1 MDKLTKFFNELLTN
15 KDKLDRFNSGSSKRE
30 IANNRQLMLHAAG
43 VKDAEE
49 IIGMDAQDL
58 QKLMEKELAQKIG
71 NDLETT
77 ICGLIAKQML
87 EYPKRVAII
96 DGKTKIDY
104 KTLLKRAS
112 EVAGELKIREV
123 EPGSLVGVCMNRSW
137 ELVAALIG
145 VMQAG
150 CAYVPLDPEY
160 PQDRIRYMLEHSLAV
175 AAIVDNDNAAKLC
188 SGVRELVWT
197 NTLGDHTDNA
207 IRTSA
212 KDLAYVVYTSGST
225 GQPKGVAVEHR
236 SVVAMSQS
244 MREKFSDQELK
255 GVFAGASV
263 CFDTSVMEI
272 MGTLSLGGTVIL
284 AKNAL
289 ELTKLPAV
297 DQVRTCVMVASA
309 VQALI
314 SIEKLPEG
322 IQCLVFGGEA
332 LKRSLVEQV
341 YAQKPGLRVL
351 NAYGPTEDTVYST
364 IAEIPSG
371 TKVITIGKSVPNSR
385 AYILDD
391 AFQPVS
397 NGVAGELYLAGNK
410 LARGY
415 LYDQALT
422 KERFIEMKPSD
433 LIPDNRLYKTGDLC
447 CWTENGEIEFL
458 GRVDQQVKIR
468 GFRIELE
475 EIEST
480 LESMQGV
487 DAAAAAAVDGG
498 AGQKI
503 LVVYVVSR
511 NEAVTEASV
520 KSYLSQR
527 LPKYMVP
534 QVVKHLK
541 VLPLLPND
549 KLDRKKLMSLE
560 EEVYFEK
567 SAVAIPPSAEAVNS
581 TNILIQRLIGSSN
594 EQQAALLSIIQSE
607 VASLLNL
614 SDIAYVL
621 PDHSFDSLG
630 LDSLTTLEFSCR
642 LTKLLG
648 RELSANAI
656 FEHSTPNGLVNYIM
670 DMMGSSSDTR
680 ATDKLPSA
688 ATDTLASFQT
698 HLQSSHPTFQA
709 AKATAW
715 SVTDKSKLVQEV
727 LRMVNNDRRNPYS
740 KVLRT
745 GSATKGL
752 VGDAYNDEEQ
762 EAIIWTTNL
771 YLGLN
776 RDQKVIEE
784 ASTALARF
792 GTGMG
797 TSAAASGMTDQ
808 HLEFE
813 TEFADLV
820 GKPSACLFPTG
831 YTANVGAIAGILGK
845 NDVVVIDQLCH
856 ASIVDGA
863 RLCGATIRTFKHNDA
878 SDLEAVLASE
888 VSPYRTILVVLEG
901 VYSMGEGAA
910 PVAKIVR
917 TAKKYNA
924 LVLVDEAHSFGFY
937 GKGGAGIC
945 AAQGVTEEVD
955 FIMTTLSK
963 ALGSLGG
970 VVAASQAHVNLM
982 KSSSRAY
989 IFQASISPADMAA
1002 ALTSLRRLR
1011 SDDALRERLWDTTR
1025 YMRQQFEDAGYD
1037 LGTGD
1042 GPIVTPHFGD
1052 KDKLYAIVQSLYQ
1065 RGIQTSAVTYPI
1077 VESGRGRLRLICSAA
1092 HTYEDVDKTL
1102 EALIEA
1108 EREVDEQIAATH
1120 DETGDPNMTH
1130 TDVVVW
1136 ASAFIDYLKKSIIGV
1151 SALTP
1156 NLAISV
1162 SVSEQA
1168 EPITILFKDGDVT
1181 LGTHTDDD
1189 VPSCSLL
1196 LTNKAAVSALQ
1207 SSNVQGLLH
1216 SICKGTCLLSGQVEP
1231 FIWLI
1236 GRIVDQLQDVPTPA
1250 YSE

>member
-1 MDKLTKFFNELLTN
+1 MDKLTQFFSELLTN
-15 KDKLDRFNSGSSKRE
+15 ADKLDRFNSGSGKSE
-30 IANNRQLMLHAAG
+30 IASNRHSMLNAAG
-43 VKDAEE
+43 VKYAEE
-49 IIGMDAQDL
+49 IIGMNAKDL
-58 QKLMEKELAQKIG
+58 QKLMEKEVTQKTS
-71 NDLETT
+71 DHLETT
-77 ICGLIAKQML
+77 ICGLIAKRVL
-87 EYPKRVAII
+87 EYPERTAII
-96 DGKTKIDY
+96 DGETKIDY
-104 KTLLKRAS
+104 KSLMKRAN
-112 EVAGELKIREV
+112 EVAGELGHRGV
-123 EPGSLVGVCMNRSW
+123 EQGSFVGVCMNRSW
-137 ELVAALIG
+137 ELLATLIG

-150 CAYVPLDPEY
+150 CAYVPLDPAY
-160 PQDRIRYMLEHSLAV
+160 PQDRVRYMLEHSRAV
-175 AAIVDNDNAAKLC
+175 AAIVDSDDTANLC
-188 SGVRELVWT
+188 SEVRELVWT
-197 NTLGDHTDNA
+197 NTLGNHTDSSVRSTAN
-207 IRTSA
+207 
-212 KDLAYVVYTSGST
+212 DLAYVIYTSGST
-225 GQPKGVAVEHR
+225 GRPKGVAVEHR
-236 SVVAMSQS
+236 SVVYMRQS
-244 MREKFSDQELK
+244 MRELFSDEELK

-284 AKNAL
+284 AENAL
-289 ELTKLPAV
+289 ELTKLPAL

-309 VQALI
+309 MQALLAT
-314 SIEKLPEG
+314 ERLPNG
-322 IQCLVFGGEA
+322 IKCLVFGGEA

-341 YAQKPGLRVL
+341 YAQNPNLRVL

-364 IAEIPSG
+364 IAEVLRD
-371 TKVITIGKSVPNSR
+371 TKVVTIGKSVPNSR

-391 AFQPVS
+391 AMQPVS
-397 NGVAGELYLAGNK
+397 AGVAGELYLAGSK

-415 LYDQALT
+415 LYDEALT
-422 KERFIEMKPSD
+422 KERFIEMQPSD

-447 CWTENGEIEFL
+447 SWTENEEIEFL

-480 LESMQGV
+480 LESMPGI
-487 DAAAAAAVDGG
+487 DAVAAAAVDGG
-498 AGQKI
+498 IGQKI

-511 NEAVTEASV
+511 DETVTEARI
-520 KSYLSQR
+520 KSYLSKL

-534 QVVKHLK
+534 QVVKYLK
-541 VLPLLPND
+541 ALPFLPND
-549 KLDRKKLMSLE
+549 KLDRKKLISLE
-560 EEVYFEK
+560 DETRFEQV
-567 SAVAIPPSAEAVNS
+567 AAAIPPSAEAVNS
-581 TNILIQRLIGSSN
+581 TNILIQRLIGSNN
-594 EQQAALLSIIQSE
+594 EQQEAILSIIQSE

-614 SDIAYVL
+614 GNPSKVL
-621 PDHSFDSLG
+621 PDDSFDSLG

-648 RELSANAI
+648 LELPARAI
-656 FEHSTPNGLVNYIM
+656 FEHSTPNALVNYIIHI
-670 DMMGSSSDTR
+670 MGSGTDSRSV
-680 ATDKLPSA
+680 DKLPSVT
-688 ATDTLASFQT
+688 TDTLASFQT
-698 HLQSSHPTFQA
+698 HIQSSHPTFQA
-709 AKATAW
+709 AKAPAW
-715 SVTDKSKLVQEV
+715 SATDKSKLVQEV
-727 LRMVNNDRRNPYS
+727 LRMVNDDRRNPYS

-745 GSATKGL
+745 GSATRGI
-752 VGDAYNDEEQ
+752 VGDAYNNEEQ

-776 RDQKVIEE
+776 RDQKVMEE
-784 ASTALARF
+784 ASIALERF

-797 TSAAASGMTDQ
+797 TSAAASGMTNQ

-831 YTANVGAIAGILGK
+831 YTANVGAVAGLLGK

-863 RLCGATIRTFKHNDA
+863 RLCGATIRTFQHNNA
-878 SDLEAVLASE
+878 SDLEAVLESE

-910 PVAKIVR
+910 PVAEIVR
-917 TAKKYNA
+917 TAKKYDA

-937 GKGGAGIC
+937 GKDGAGIC

-970 VVAASQAHVNLM
+970 VIAASQEHIDLL

-989 IFQASISPADMAA
+989 IFQASISPADIAA

-1011 SDDALRERLWDTTR
+1011 SDEALRARLWDTTR
-1025 YMRQQFEDAGYD
+1025 YMRQRFEDAGYD

-1042 GPIVTPHFGD
+1042 GPIVTPHFSD

-1065 RGIQTSAVTYPI
+1065 RGVQTSAVTYPI

-1108 EREVDEQIAATH
+1108 EREVDEQLTATYY
-1120 DETGDPNMTH
+1120 ETGDSNITQS
-1130 TDVVVW
+1130 DVQIW
-1136 ASAFIDYLKKSIIGV
+1136 ANAFADYLKKSIAKV
-1151 SALTP
+1151 STLTP

-1162 SVSEQA
+1162 SVSKQS
-1168 EPITILFKDGDVT
+1168 EPITVLCKDGEVT
-1181 LGTHTDDD
+1181 LSAHESCDL
-1189 VPSCSLL
+1189 PSCSLL
-1196 LTNKAAVSALQ
+1196 LTDRTAVSALQ
-1207 SSNVQGLLH
+1207 SYDVQGLLH
-1216 SICKGTCLLSGQVEP
+1216 SICQGTCVLNGQVEP

-1236 GRIVDQLQDVPTPA
+1236 GRIVDQRQGVHSHA
-1250 YSE
+1250 FSE